1 MTPATIVLMLAI
13 GGAILYALS
22 AASQSQTGAGSTP
35 APPPSQTGGAAL
47 SSTVQAIAQAIA
59 TAEGYYV
66 GPGVIPYD
74 RNNPGDIRGSDG
86 QISTYSSAADGW
98 NALYNQINL
107 ILSGQSHNYTPDMT
121 IAQIAQIY
129 TGADN
134 ASSWASTVA
143 SQLGVS
149 VDTPISE
156 VSA

>member
-1 MTPATIVLMLAI
+1 MIPAALVLMLAI

-22 AASQSQTGAGSTP
+22 NASAQTTQPGAGSTP
-35 APPPSQTGGAAL
+35 APSPQTGGV

-86 QISTYSSAADGW
+86 QISTYSTPADGW
-98 NALYNQINL
+98 NALYNQISL
-107 ILSGQSHNYTPDMT
+107 ILSGQSHNYTPDMS
-121 IAQIAQIY
+121 ISQIAQIY